1 MINKVL
7 VAVAGRGLCEQMLNM
22 LMDLPYFQQ
31 ASVTVLHVIQPQA
44 TAKAMSDKLEEGGK
58 ILAEAVKSLKVA
70 PEKIN
75 SRLKQGD
82 PKDIVCQIAD
92 EEKSD
97 LIIMGSRGLGRLR
110 AILEN
115 SVSQYVFQLTTHPM
129 LLVKDDVYVKK
140 IKNVMVV
147 LDPSEEGKNS
157 LQLAINLVNQIPGG
171 QLILSYVR
179 KDVSGKSSQ
188 DYTSDAEKEPNLA
201 AAKAEAKKMGI
212 KYRCVTASGKPGPEI
227 CKISQELNVDLLILG
242 SPDRRPSIAK
252 SLVDLDKLLGN
263 SLSDYVR
270 VYSNSPVLL
279 IR

>member
-1 MINKVL
+1 
-7 VAVAGRGLCEQMLNM
+7 
-22 LMDLPYFQQ
+22 
-31 ASVTVLHVIQPQA
+31 
-44 TAKAMSDKLEEGGK
+44 
-58 ILAEAVKSLKVA
+58 
-70 PEKIN
+70 
-75 SRLKQGD
+75 
-82 PKDIVCQIAD
+82 
-92 EEKSD
+92 
-97 LIIMGSRGLGRLR
+97 
-110 AILEN
+110 
-115 SVSQYVFQLTTHPM
+115 
-129 LLVKDDVYVKK
+129 
-140 IKNVMVV
+140 MVV

-179 KDVSGKSSQ
+179 RDVSGKSSQ